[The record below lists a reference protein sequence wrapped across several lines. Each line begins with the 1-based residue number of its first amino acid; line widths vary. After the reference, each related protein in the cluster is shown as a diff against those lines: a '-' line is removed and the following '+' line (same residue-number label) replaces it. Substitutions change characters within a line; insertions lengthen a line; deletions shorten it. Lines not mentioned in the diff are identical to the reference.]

1 MKIDKK
7 IIIQLVTFF
16 ILGFKFNLALAF
28 FWIIIHELAHYFVLL
43 KNDYGGEY
51 DKVQDEVKR
60 YNLKILIQNSAG
72 MILEKQDLAE

>member
-1 MKIDKK
+1 M
-7 IIIQLVTFF
+7 LEL
-16 ILGFKFNLALAF
+16 IL
-28 FWIIIHELAHYFVLL
+28 ILL

-72 MILEKQDLAE
+72 MILEKQDFGK

>member
-1 MKIDKK
+1 MENSKYH
-7 IIIQLVTFF
+7 F
-16 ILGFKFNLALAF
+16 
-28 FWIIIHELAHYFVLL
+28 FVLL